1 MSVCEVKSGNYA
13 ILLENSNVRVDQ
25 KTHAI
30 DDCLIGTGSV
40 IRIYSNTPT
49 AGEADRLDP
58 GRPKAK
64 AKKSKVEQDM
74 SEKTEEQ
81 QPTQEL
87 VEVESVPLEETVS
100 EQILVPSEIEQAVAT
115 ANELGGDYGPVL
127 AVVLAGM
134 AVMGGKKAWSFY
146 SQKAEQRHE
155 MEMKKLEM
163 EQKSSNNDG
172 QSPPACQAVHA
183 KLEAEVSATQKKVGL
198 MEKKLLVMDDFDPE
212 DLERKVKKLNKAVKS
227 IREQIDE

>member
-163 EQKSSNNDG
+163 EQKSSNSDG

-183 KLEAEVSATQKKVGL
+183 KLEAEVSAMQTKVGL

-212 DLERKVKKLNKAVKS
+212 DPERKVKKLNKAVKS

>member
-1 MSVCEVKSGNYA
+1 MGACEVKSGNYA
-13 ILLENSNVRVDQ
+13 ILLEGSNVRVDQ
-25 KTHAI
+25 KTHLI
-30 DDCLIGTGSV
+30 KDCLIDTGSV
-40 IRIYSNTPT
+40 IRIYSRTPT
-49 AGEADRLDP
+49 EQEADLLDP
-58 GRPKAK
+58 GRPAP
-64 AKKSKVEQDM
+64 VETKEM
-74 SEKTEEQ
+74 PEE
-81 QPTQEL
+81 TKEL
-87 VEVESVPLEETVS
+87 VEIEEPPAEEEVS
-100 EQILVPSEIEQAVAT
+100 EQILVPSEIEQAVVT
-115 ANELGGDYGPVL
+115 ANELSGDYGPIL
-127 AVVLAGM
+127 AVVMAGI

-163 EQKSSNNDG
+163 EQKSSNSDG

-183 KLEAEVSATQKKVGL
+183 KLEAEVSAMQTKVGL

>member
-74 SEKTEEQ
+74 SEKTEEK

-127 AVVLAGM
+127 AVVLAGI

-163 EQKSSNNDG
+163 EQKSSNSDG

-183 KLEAEVSATQKKVGL
+183 KLEAEVSAMQTKVGL

>member
-13 ILLENSNVRVDQ
+13 ILLENSKVRVDQ

-127 AVVLAGM
+127 AVVLAGI

-163 EQKSSNNDG
+163 EQKSSNSDG

-183 KLEAEVSATQKKVGL
+183 KLEAEVSAMQTKVGL

>member
-127 AVVLAGM
+127 AVVLAGI

-163 EQKSSNNDG
+163 EQKSSNSDG

-183 KLEAEVSATQKKVGL
+183 KLEAEVSAMQTKVGL

>member
-1 MSVCEVKSGNYA
+1 MSACEVKSGNYA
-13 ILLENSNVRVDQ
+13 ILLENSSVRVDQ

-163 EQKSSNNDG
+163 EQKSSNSDG

-183 KLEAEVSATQKKVGL
+183 KLEAEVSAMQTKVGL

>member
-13 ILLENSNVRVDQ
+13 ILLENSKVRVDQ

-74 SEKTEEQ
+74 SEKTEEK

-127 AVVLAGM
+127 AVVLAGI

-183 KLEAEVSATQKKVGL
+183 KLEAEVSAMQTKVGL

>member
-58 GRPKAK
+58 GRPKAE
-64 AKKSKVEQDM
+64 AKKGKVEQDM
-74 SEKTEEQ
+74 PEKTEEQ

>member
-163 EQKSSNNDG
+163 EQKSSNSDG

-183 KLEAEVSATQKKVGL
+183 KLEAEVSAMQTKVGL

>member
-1 MSVCEVKSGNYA
+1 MGACEVKSGNYA

-25 KTHAI
+25 KTHSI
-30 DDCLIGTGSV
+30 KDCLIDNGSI

-49 AGEADRLDP
+49 AREADLLDP
-58 GRPKAK
+58 GRPPVTPKI
-64 AKKSKVEQDM
+64 AKKM
-74 SEKTEEQ
+74 SEKTTE
-81 QPTQEL
+81 TQRKPEP
-87 VEVESVPLEETVS
+87 VEVEPPPLEEAAS
-100 EQILVPSEIEQAVAT
+100 EQILNPSEIEQAVAT

-127 AVVLAGM
+127 AVVLAGV

-183 KLEAEVSATQKKVGL
+183 KLEAEVSAMQKKVGL

-212 DLERKVKKLNKAVKS
+212 DLERKVKKLTKSVKS
-227 IREQIDE
+227 IREELEE

>member
-13 ILLENSNVRVDQ
+13 ILLENSKVRVDQ

-74 SEKTEEQ
+74 SEKTEEK

-127 AVVLAGM
+127 AVVLAGI

-163 EQKSSNNDG
+163 EQKSSNSDG

-183 KLEAEVSATQKKVGL
+183 KLEAEVSAMQTKVGL

>member
-13 ILLENSNVRVDQ
+13 ILLENSKVRVDQ

-64 AKKSKVEQDM
+64 AKKGKVEQDM
-74 SEKTEEQ
+74 SEKTEEK

-127 AVVLAGM
+127 AVVLAGI

-163 EQKSSNNDG
+163 EQKSSNSDG

-183 KLEAEVSATQKKVGL
+183 KLEAEVSAMQTKVGL

>member
-1 MSVCEVKSGNYA
+1 VSVCEVKSGNYA

-163 EQKSSNNDG
+163 EQKSSNSDG

-183 KLEAEVSATQKKVGL
+183 KLEAEVSAMQKKVGL

>member
-1 MSVCEVKSGNYA
+1 MSACEVKSGNYA
-13 ILLENSNVRVDQ
+13 ILLENSSVRVDQ

-40 IRIYSNTPT
+40 IRIYSKTPT
-49 AGEADRLDP
+49 EGEADRLDP
-58 GRPKAK
+58 GRPKAE
-64 AKKSKVEQDM
+64 AKKGKVEQDM
-74 SEKTEEQ
+74 PEKTEEQ

>member
-163 EQKSSNNDG
+163 EQKSSNSDG

-183 KLEAEVSATQKKVGL
+183 KLEAEVSAMQKKVGL